1 MLELASVAI
10 NLVNHVATFNHQK
23 GGEPIRLDDY
33 EEAVLVIAQEISFY
47 LQKSGA
53 SQADSQDIAQ
63 DVLVK
68 ILETDIVLPYDKL
81 RAWLYRSAIRAYID
95 RYRRDKRYHEILQ
108 TEFFKPDQLTV
119 YDREDYD
126 YLYQAISSLPEKFV
140 LVLDAYYFQDLSV
153 KETAH
158 LLGISQAQ
166 VKVTLYRARKAL
178 RARLEA
184 QGLDGSLLNSLH

>member
-1 MLELASVAI
+1 M
-10 NLVNHVATFNHQK
+10 
-23 GGEPIRLDDY
+23 RLDDY
-33 EEAVLVIAQEISFY
+33 EEAILVIAQEISFY

-81 RAWLYRSAIRAYID
+81 RAWLYRSAIRTYID
-95 RYRRDKRYHEILQ
+95 KYRRDKRYHEILQ

-119 YDREDYD
+119 YDGEDYD
-126 YLYQAISSLPEKFV
+126 YLYQAISSLPEKFG

-166 VKVTLYRARKAL
+166 VKVSLYRARKAL
-178 RARLEA
+178 RVHLEA
-184 QGLDGSLLNSLH
+184 QGLDGSLLNLPH